1 MSSPCRNK
9 PPKGSWAMV
18 TLTAAAAL
26 AACQKTPNTASNLPA
41 TQGGPAST
49 AVSQLFPG
57 GGSPPPNDPRDALY
71 LNNPA
76 AIAAG
81 KRLFDW
87 YNCSGCHANGGGGM
101 GPPLLPHAWR
111 YGDRLDQI
119 YATIYQ
125 GRPNGM
131 PSWGGKI
138 PDGQIWQ
145 LAAFVKSLSA
155 SNSAEGGEIGSNKAP
170 APTPPPPEG
179 GAPPSPKE
187 QSAAPPPNLP
197 ATGTNGGET
206 PLPPQTVTPS
216 TYPAPTASSPSGG

>member
-1 MSSPCRNK
+1 MSSPCRNSLLVV
-9 PPKGSWAMV
+9 GV
-18 TLTAAAAL
+18 LAL
-26 AACQKTPNTASNLPA
+26 AACQKTPNTTATSPA
-41 TQGGPAST
+41 AQSGPAAT

-57 GGSPPPNDPRDALY
+57 GGSPPPNDPHDAQY

-81 KRLFDW
+81 HRLFDW

-155 SNSAEGGEIGSNKAP
+155 SNSAQGGEVGEGKAP
-170 APTPPPPEG
+170 TPSPPPPESG
-179 GAPPSPKE
+179 GAPPPPPE
-187 QSAAPPPNLP
+187 QSAPRPPNLP
-197 ATGTNGGET
+197 AAGTNGGEPT
-206 PLPPQTVTPS
+206 LPPQTITPQ
-216 TYPAPTASSPSGG
+216 TYPAPTVSAPSGD